1 LCRYGVLRTFTK
13 VRALPQAKVEALLS
27 AVTEL
32 AELECPLPV
41 SPPLLHRL
49 NELVPSDWCAYSQL
63 DRVRKRA
70 VFNAWCAGG
79 SVGISTAA
87 SEDSPY
93 WRLRD
98 QHPVCGYRES
108 TDDWISA
115 RKASDFVTL
124 REFRQ
129 REIWN
134 ELYRDTGI
142 NYWLDIGLPP
152 EANGQTRVF
161 IFTRR
166 HRDFDESDRITL
178 ELLQPHLLRRYTTAM
193 VAAEAA
199 GALATTL
206 EDGQDEGPHD
216 IVLCSPGGVIEFA
229 SRRSRQLLATYF
241 GPSTAHLPEPL
252 IDAVA
257 ATSLPLATSRGHRTL
272 TVRVARTGTLL
283 VLLLE
288 ERDTRSERLT
298 RREREILGR
307 VALGE
312 SDAEIAAALDLA
324 IATVGKHLEH
334 IYKRLDVH
342 SRTAAAALLLR
353 RCVSAETTLKTERM
367 DADGE
372 AAGVG

>member
-1 LCRYGVLRTFTK
+1 MCRYGVLRTFTR
-13 VRALPQAKVEALLS
+13 VPALPQAKVEALLS
-27 AVTEL
+27 TVNDL
-32 AELECPLPV
+32 AELESPLPV
-41 SPPLLHRL
+41 SPALLHRL

-70 VFNAWCAGG
+70 VFQVWCAGG
-79 SVGISTAA
+79 SVDISTAA
-87 SEDSPY
+87 WEDSPY

-98 QHPVCGYRES
+98 QHPVCGYRER

-124 REFRQ
+124 REFRR
-129 REIWN
+129 REIWT
-134 ELYRDTGI
+134 ELYRGTGV
-142 NYWLDIGLPP
+142 NYWLDIGLPL

-161 IFTRR
+161 IFART
-166 HRDFDESDRITL
+166 HRDFDESERVML
-178 ELLQPHLLRRYTTAM
+178 ELLQPHLLRRYTRATL
-193 VAAEAA
+193 AAEAA
-199 GALATTL
+199 AALATL
-206 EDGQDEGPHD
+206 EDGQEGPYD

-241 GPSTAHLPEPL
+241 GPLTAHLPEPL

-257 ATSLPLATSRGHRTL
+257 ATSLPLVTGRGHRTL
-272 TVRVARTGTLL
+272 TIRLARTGTLL
-283 VLLLE
+283 VLLLD
-288 ERDTRSERLT
+288 ERDTRTERLT

-312 SDAEIAAALDLA
+312 SDAQIAAALELA

-342 SRTAAAALLLR
+342 SRMAAAALLSCRL
-353 RCVSAETTLKTERM
+353 SPETTLNTERM
-367 DADGE
+367 GVAGE
-372 AAGVG
+372 ATGVG